1 MEIVGTA
8 EIKPQFELEC
18 HCCTSTED
26 VHICELDN
34 CDYPLCSTCK
44 EKALKLEH
52 KCPGCRRSVVVDIND
67 DSDSDIDTDSDSDDE
82 LEHDLNRMNR
92 KCKCSDENVDTIV
105 HILQD
110 FIFSTGMLIVG
121 TGIIF
126 ILLMMGRL
134 VSIIFHIGPA
144 DFWCLSLGEHAFGF
158 FIGYSI
164 LGFLLGF
171 LIVCCGGGLLFE
183 CLCKDSDDY

>member
-82 LEHDLNRMNR
+82 FRIM
-92 KCKCSDENVDTIV
+92 I
-105 HILQD
+105 
-110 FIFSTGMLIVG
+110 
-121 TGIIF
+121 
-126 ILLMMGRL
+126 
-134 VSIIFHIGPA
+134 
-144 DFWCLSLGEHAFGF
+144 
-158 FIGYSI
+158 
-164 LGFLLGF
+164 
-171 LIVCCGGGLLFE
+171 
-183 CLCKDSDDY
+183 

>member
-8 EIKPQFELEC
+8 EIKPQFKIEC

-67 DSDSDIDTDSDSDDE
+67 DSDTDTDTDSDDDSE
-82 LEHDLNRMNR
+82 PDLNRMNR
-92 KCKCSDENVDTIV
+92 ECKCNKERTENCLIFLYNWIMAIS
-105 HILQD
+105 IL
-110 FIFSTGMLIVG
+110 IIG
-121 TGIIF
+121 TGILF
-126 ILLMMGRL
+126 ILLMLGRL
-134 VSIIFHIGPA
+134 VSIIFLIGPI
-144 DFWCLSLGEHAFGF
+144 DFWCYSLGEHAFGY
-158 FIGYSI
+158 FIGYGLLGAT
-164 LGFLLGF
+164 LGFF
-171 LIVCCGGGLLFE
+171 IVCCGGGLLFE
-183 CLCKDSDDY
+183 CLCKDSDDYY

>member
-52 KCPGCRRSVVVDIND
+52 KCPGCRRSIIIDI
-67 DSDSDIDTDSDSDDE
+67 SDTDSDSDDDSE
-82 LEHDLNRMNR
+82 PDLDR
-92 KCKCSDENVDTIV
+92 KCKCSDHNIDTIFRF
-105 HILQD
+105 LQD
-110 FIFSTGMLIVG
+110 FIFSVGLLIVG
-121 TGIIF
+121 TGVF
-126 ILLMMGRL
+126 AILLMMGRL
-134 VSIIFHIGPA
+134 VSTIFKIGPS
-144 DFWCLSLGEHAFGF
+144 DYWCLSLGEYAWGF
-158 FIGYSI
+158 FIGYGI

-171 LIVCCGGGLLFE
+171 LIICCGGGLLFK
-183 CLCKDSDDY
+183 CLCSEEDGY

>member
-52 KCPGCRRSVVVDIND
+52 KCPGCRRSIIIDI
-67 DSDSDIDTDSDSDDE
+67 SDTDSDSEDDSE
-82 LEHDLNRMNR
+82 PDLDR
-92 KCKCSDENVDTIV
+92 KCKCSDHNIDTIFRF
-105 HILQD
+105 LQD
-110 FIFSTGMLIVG
+110 FIFSVGLLIVG
-121 TGIIF
+121 TGVF
-126 ILLMMGRL
+126 AILLMMGRL
-134 VSIIFHIGPA
+134 VSTIFKIGPS
-144 DFWCLSLGEHAFGF
+144 DYWCLSLGEYSWGF
-158 FIGYSI
+158 FIGYGI

-171 LIVCCGGGLLFE
+171 LIICCGGGLLFK
-183 CLCKDSDDY
+183 CLCSEEDGY

>member
-8 EIKPQFELEC
+8 EIKPQFKIEC

-52 KCPGCRRSVVVDIND
+52 KCPGCRRSIIIDI
-67 DSDSDIDTDSDSDDE
+67 SDTDSDSDDDSE
-82 LEHDLNRMNR
+82 PDLDR
-92 KCKCSDENVDTIV
+92 KCKCSDHNIDTIFRF
-105 HILQD
+105 LQD
-110 FIFSTGMLIVG
+110 FIFSVGLLIVG
-121 TGIIF
+121 TGVF
-126 ILLMMGRL
+126 AILLMMGRL
-134 VSIIFHIGPA
+134 VSTIFKIGPS
-144 DFWCLSLGEHAFGF
+144 DYWCLSLGEYAWGF
-158 FIGYSI
+158 FIGYGI

-171 LIVCCGGGLLFE
+171 LIICCGGGLLFK
-183 CLCKDSDDY
+183 CLCSEEDGY